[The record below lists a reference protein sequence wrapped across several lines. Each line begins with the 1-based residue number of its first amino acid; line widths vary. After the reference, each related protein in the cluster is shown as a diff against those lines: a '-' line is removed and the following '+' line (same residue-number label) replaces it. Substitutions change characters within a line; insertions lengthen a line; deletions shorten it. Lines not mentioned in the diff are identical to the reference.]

1 MIVPIVAL
9 STLFLASTAFADDDS
24 SRAKLMGKWLQSD
37 GNGEAKSTWELE
49 EGLADSI
56 HVTNSSG
63 AQTVAEFECNTVGKE
78 CAVKD
83 AGRKSKVAMW
93 FNGPKLVEME
103 TRGSQVVKR
112 RFSIT
117 GDGDTMDLETIPI
130 APEGQG
136 RDIAFQAR
144 VSSDGETVGGNGLQQ
159 PR

>member
-1 MIVPIVAL
+1 M
-9 STLFLASTAFADDDS
+9 DDDS
-24 SRAKLMGKWLQSD
+24 SRAKLIGKWQQSD
-37 GNGEAKSTWELE
+37 GNGEAKSTWDLE

-63 AQTVAEFECNTVGKE
+63 TQTLAEFECNTVGKE

-83 AGRKSKVAMW
+83 AGRKSKVSMW

-130 APEGQG
+130 VPSGKVETSH
-136 RDIAFQAR
+136 FKR
-144 VSSDGETVGGNGLQQ
+144 VSPVMAKQ
-159 PR
+159 